1 MFFTK
6 VAEASQNGVGYL
18 SQVFLRYFPGFLY
31 DQIQAATVHVLH
43 ADVYFSVTVMWRF
56 SSQQIKK
63 HPGSTPN
70 SPVESPVEADNE
82 RRVTFVQYSQLRDD
96 LFLYSRFN
104 LQLASCRESLL
115 W

>member
-6 VAEASQNGVGYL
+6 VAQSSQHGVGYF
-18 SQVFLRYFPGFLY
+18 SQIFLCYFPGFLD

-43 ADVYFSVTVMWRF
+43 ADVYFSVTVMLRF
-56 SSQQIKK
+56 SSLQIRK
-63 HPGSTPN
+63 HPGSTPK